1 MVEGSIVLDSV
12 KKMLES
18 GLDEGIIKATLQD
31 IGLSEKEINSTIQQA
46 KGSTAMMPSQQ
57 KTQDFHEAVAERTA
71 EKVKNALAEEA
82 GIQAIQQ
89 SATQSA
95 LEEHSEKL
103 ENVGFKVDELHEKIN
118 SLGNAMPSEAL
129 EKLSSLQSRI
139 DLLTVDVKEL
149 KAGSNALVD
158 LMKKILEANRN
169 ILSQLEGKRK

>member
-1 MVEGSIVLDSV
+1 MVEGNIVLDSV

-31 IGLSEKEINSTIQQA
+31 IGLSEKEINAVIQQA
-46 KGSTAMMPSQQ
+46 KGGSAVPSQQ
-57 KTQDFHEAVAERTA
+57 KTQDFHEAVAEKTA
-71 EKVKNALAEEA
+71 EKVKTAISEEA

-89 SATQSA
+89 SATQTA

-103 ENVGFKVDELHEKIN
+103 ENVGFRVDELHEKID
-118 SLGNAMPSEAL
+118 SLGNAMPSDAF

-139 DLLTVDVKEL
+139 DLLTADVKEL
-149 KAGSNALVD
+149 KAGSNALAD